1 MTALALTIAL
11 GVSGLTSGAPLVD
24 GVRAVPENDYV
35 CPDLPGD
42 GAGDNGYG
50 PRWDAALPPAVTTWT
65 WLVADAFQSQCAPW
79 VVDDAL
85 HIIACESVG
94 DPDAYNGATGVSGLF
109 QMHPMWHGQLDD
121 LGYSGVSAFDPHAN
135 AALAAW
141 LWRTQ
146 GGWGAWACRP

>member
-1 MTALALTIAL
+1 MT
-11 GVSGLTSGAPLVD
+11 VLVLSVFLSVAGPMID
-24 GVRAVPENDYV
+24 GVGTVPTNNYE

-42 GAGDNGYG
+42 GAGDNGWG
-50 PRWDAALPPAVTTWT
+50 PRWNAELPSSVTRWKQ
-65 WLVADAFQSQCAPW
+65 LVSDVFNGTCAPW

-121 LGYSGVSAFDPHAN
+121 LGYSGVSVFDPHAN

-141 LWRTQ
+141 LWRTT
-146 GGWGAWACRP
+146 GGWSHWACRP

>member
-11 GVSGLTSGAPLVD
+11 GLASGAPLVD
-24 GVRAVPENDYV
+24 GVRAVPANDYV

-50 PRWDAALPPAVTTWT
+50 PRWNAELPSSVTRWRH
-65 WLVADAFQSQCAPW
+65 LVSDVFNGTCAPW

-94 DPDAYNGATGVSGLF
+94 DPDAYNPSTAVTGLF
-109 QMHPMWHGQLDD
+109 QMDDGWFHMLDD
-121 LGYSGVSAFDPHAN
+121 LGFEGVSAFDPHAN

-141 LWRTQ
+141 LWRTT
-146 GGWGAWACRP
+146 GGWSHWACRP